1 MDFLDLAKSRYSCRS
16 FDVTKEIEQERARKT
31 KKVLLNLN

>member
-16 FDVTKEIEQERARKT
+16 FDVTKEIEQEKINNAIG
-31 KKVLLNLN
+31 VSFGL